1 MQKVLDKLL
10 SWQDVKARLRA
21 QTDKADKRLT
31 QHRKEIDR
39 LNEELKYFKPG
50 SRDHQKRQADVA
62 ERQYKLATLGAAV
75 RRAFAE
81 RSRAALTAA
90 QEEVRKAVRDHAIA
104 NDLAVVVDARA
115 LLYFGAGAD
124 ISLKVARQ
132 MNRQYKE
139 LKAKEQSPG
148 RVDRKK
154 RPTESK

>member
-10 SWQDVKARLRA
+10 SWQDVRARLRA
-21 QTDKADKRLT
+21 QTNKADKRLT
-31 QHRKEIDR
+31 EHRKEINR
-39 LNEELKYFKPG
+39 LHEELKYFKPG
-50 SRDHQKRQADVA
+50 SRDHKKRQTDVA
-62 ERQYKLATLGAAV
+62 QRQYKLATLGTAV

-81 RSRAALTAA
+81 RSRAALKAA
-90 QEEVRKAVRDHAIA
+90 KEAVRKAVRNHAIA

-124 ISLKVARQ
+124 ISLKVARE

-148 RVDRKK
+148 RVNRKK
-154 RPTESK
+154 RPTENK